1 MDLSQIYDLWN
12 RFENSTAGEMEL
24 EMQGVRFCLKKAG
37 AGMQTG
43 SAAPCFETPAI
54 PLENAEAVKETEK
67 DAKQNVIK
75 APLVGT
81 FYQAPSPED
90 APYAEVGKQIHKGD
104 VIGII
109 EAMKLMNEV
118 RSDRDGIVKEIKA
131 ADGDMVEYG
140 QILIVLE

>member
-24 EMQGVRFCLKKAG
+24 EMQGVRFCLKKAVSG
-37 AGMQTG
+37 VQT
-43 SAAPCFETPAI
+43 SSQSPCQETPAAS
-54 PLENAEAVKETEK
+54 AEHAKTEK
-67 DAKQNVIK
+67 EAGQNVIK

-81 FYQAPSPED
+81 FYQAPSPGD
-90 APYAEVGKQIHKGD
+90 APYAEVGRQIHKGD

>member
-24 EMQGVRFCLKKAG
+24 EMQGVRFCLKKAVSG
-37 AGMQTG
+37 VQT
-43 SAAPCFETPAI
+43 SSQSPCQETPAAS
-54 PLENAEAVKETEK
+54 AEHAKTEK
-67 DAKQNVIK
+67 EAWQNVIK

-81 FYQAPSPED
+81 FYQAPSPGD
-90 APYAEVGKQIHKGD
+90 APYAEVGRQIHKGD